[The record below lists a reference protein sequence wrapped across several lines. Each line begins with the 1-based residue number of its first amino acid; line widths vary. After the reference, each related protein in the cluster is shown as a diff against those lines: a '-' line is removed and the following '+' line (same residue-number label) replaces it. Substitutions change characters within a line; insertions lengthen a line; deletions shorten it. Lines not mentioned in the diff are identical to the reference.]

1 MMKAGMAMEKAPHNR
16 LEESKVTEAS
26 HIPPL
31 EMEPPR
37 CAPTGVSS
45 TSSGR
50 RRRRPP
56 IIHQRRW
63 YHGIEDE
70 GDDGDDEEMMDE
82 EWKTRIEEVIGRG
95 SAKAKE
101 KGLPR

>member
-1 MMKAGMAMEKAPHNR
+1 MEKAPHSR
-16 LEESKVTEAS
+16 LEDSKVTEAS
-26 HIPPL
+26 RIPPH

-37 CAPTGVSS
+37 CVPTGVSS

-50 RRRRPP
+50 RRRSPP
-56 IIHQRRW
+56 IIHLRW

-70 GDDGDDEEMMDE
+70 GDDGDDEEMMRE
-82 EWKTRIEEVIGRG
+82 EWRTRNEAVIGRG
-95 SAKAKE
+95 SAKVKE

>member
-31 EMEPPR
+31 EMGPPR

-50 RRRRPP
+50 RRPP
-56 IIHQRRW
+56 IIHLRW

-82 EWKTRIEEVIGRG
+82 EWKTRIEEAIRRR